1 MQTEMLRSIGIIIVF
16 SNTGRLDKSRV
27 ESTPDGKNSRG
38 FGTNGAWCLARS
50 NARRTF
56 DLPSKKR
63 GGAFLLIGFMALGGF
78 VVERGFI
85 AEGRV

>member
-1 MQTEMLRSIGIIIVF
+1 MARQIAIGEIITNDQKKI
-16 SNTGRLDKSRV
+16 GRAGTQFEASCL
-27 ESTPDGKNSRG
+27 
-38 FGTNGAWCLARS
+38 FGGH
-50 NARRTF
+50 

>member
-1 MQTEMLRSIGIIIVF
+1 MRCILLHCVNKRKRGGLTHSQIFELTSSIPP
-16 SNTGRLDKSRV
+16 TLK
-27 ESTPDGKNSRG
+27 T
-38 FGTNGAWCLARS
+38 
-50 NARRTF
+50 